1 MTLKGGWGKR
11 GSERLSGSLWGLHVE
26 FWDNIF
32 FFKLQVSTRGSQWLA
47 RIIFSTNGWGKLGRK
62 GILGHNL
69 GLGAQK
75 RLASMPIVKK

>member
-32 FFKLQVSTRGSQWLA
+32 FFQTASLNA
-47 RIIFSTNGWGKLGRK
+47 RIAMVG
-62 GILGHNL
+62 
-69 GLGAQK
+69 
-75 RLASMPIVKK
+75 